1 VIVLR
6 TFVTFSLVTRDP
18 SVYKRIDRGASMKA
32 VFEKVPQ
39 GASESFVCEEIRA
52 PDFGTPWHVHPEY
65 EITLVLE
72 AHGYRIVGD
81 NITTLEPGDVV
92 LVGPYVPHV
101 WQQNPDAPPGARV
114 HAVVVQFREDF
125 LGAGFFDRPETEVVR
140 KLLKRAALGL
150 AIGGRTRALVGERV
164 TALTRA
170 RGFRRVI
177 ELLEILDAL
186 AASKELASLC
196 SPGYAPRV
204 DAEDEARVSRVCQM
218 LIENLAEPISR
229 GELARALHMSEGAFS
244 RFFRTRTG
252 KTLPN
257 FLNELRV
264 GRACRLLA
272 DPDTSITDI
281 AMSCGYGN
289 LSNFNRQF
297 KRLKRITPR
306 EYRRILAAQG
316 SRV

>member
-1 VIVLR
+1 
-6 TFVTFSLVTRDP
+6 
-18 SVYKRIDRGASMKA
+18 
-32 VFEKVPQ
+32 
-39 GASESFVCEEIRA
+39 
-52 PDFGTPWHVHPEY
+52 
-65 EITLVLE
+65 
-72 AHGYRIVGD
+72 
-81 NITTLEPGDVV
+81 
-92 LVGPYVPHV
+92 
-101 WQQNPDAPPGARV
+101 
-114 HAVVVQFREDF
+114 
-125 LGAGFFDRPETEVVR
+125 
-140 KLLKRAALGL
+140 
-150 AIGGRTRALVGERV
+150 
-164 TALTRA
+164 
-170 RGFRRVI
+170 
-177 ELLEILDAL
+177 
-186 AASKELASLC
+186 
-196 SPGYAPRV
+196 
-204 DAEDEARVSRVCQM
+204 
-218 LIENLAEPISR
+218 
-229 GELARALHMSEGAFS
+229 MSEGAFS